1 MTTTHAAFARFGYTL
16 AFAERTL
23 TALLREHLAERGTEP
38 ETWYALQLIAMHGPA
53 VDRQALTDELA
64 GSRTLTADSACELLI
79 RLEGEG
85 LIRGGRQVELT
96 PEGQALHRSLSE
108 YVAVPRVRLL
118 SQFNPDDIET
128 TVRTLQAIAE
138 RAAAE
143 ASSSGAGAPTGAGA
157 PSGAGASSGA
167 GAPSGA
173 AAPSTGAG
181 IVAS

>member
-1 MTTTHAAFARFGYTL
+1 MTTTTPAAFARFGYTL

-23 TALLREHLAERGTEP
+23 TAVLREHLAERGTEP
-38 ETWYALQLIAMHGPA
+38 GTWYALQLIARHGPA
-53 VDRQALTDELA
+53 LDRQALTDELK
-64 GSRTLTADSACELLI
+64 GSRTLTADSTAELLA
-79 RLEGEG
+79 RLEAEG

-96 PEGQALHRSLSE
+96 PEGQALYRSLSE

-118 SQFNPDDIET
+118 SQFNPGDIET

-143 ASSSGAGAPTGAGA
+143 ASSAGAGPPSAGAG
-157 PSGAGASSGA
+157 PSSAGAGPSSA
-167 GAPSGA
+167 
-173 AAPSTGAG
+173 GAG